1 VFTFDDKG
9 VSFYNTLLNR
19 SQVLVN
25 SRGTSVV
32 ENASHKKEADID
44 LVRRKKPTMS
54 AEAMHLSGDEIESRA
69 IRKADTTFPL
79 ICYRDPAD
87 VRTIRR
93 QSRLIMLAILVV
105 AVAVV
110 GVVYKAIQK
119 PDRIVVDLTSGR
131 TVMINDRELGA
142 TEAVKLEKDKL
153 QIADMDYVVKAFVE
167 YLYKVDQRS
176 RSKDIE
182 AALRL
187 MVPGQAKKFA
197 QYLTD
202 QKILQT
208 QREQQWNATWKPE
221 YVEHAPGKP
230 LTVKVYGT
238 QEIDMVIK
246 NESKHAI
253 KHVLLTVELL
263 PDAPENGTFR
273 LDRNLRSG
281 FRINSIDYKE
291 LSATESEMPVVGQ
304 S

>member
-1 VFTFDDKG
+1 
-9 VSFYNTLLNR
+9 
-19 SQVLVN
+19 
-25 SRGTSVV
+25 
-32 ENASHKKEADID
+32 
-44 LVRRKKPTMS
+44 MS
-54 AEAMHLSGDEIESRA
+54 AGVLDLQMPIVDEEEDRTST
-69 IRKADTTFPL
+69 KAGMLPSV

-93 QSRLIMLAILVV
+93 QSWLIVISLFVV
-105 AVAVV
+105 GIAVV
-110 GVVYKAIQK
+110 GVVYKAIQR
-119 PDRIVVDLTSGR
+119 PDRIVVDMTSGR

-153 QIADMDYVVKAFVE
+153 QIVDMDYVVKAYLD
-167 YLYKVDQRS
+167 YLYHVDQRS

-182 AALRL
+182 GALRL

-208 QREQQWNATWKPE
+208 QREQQWNAIWKAE
-221 YVEHAPGKP
+221 YIEHAPGKP

-238 QEIDMVIK
+238 QDVNMVVK
-246 NESKHAI
+246 NESKHLT
-253 KHVLLTVELL
+253 KHLLLTVELL

-291 LSATESEMPVVGQ
+291 LSATETETPVVASTQ
-304 S
+304 N

>member
-1 VFTFDDKG
+1 M
-9 VSFYNTLLNR
+9 SAHAL
-19 SQVLVN
+19 
-25 SRGTSVV
+25 
-32 ENASHKKEADID
+32 AADIISSVED
-44 LVRRKKPTMS
+44 
-54 AEAMHLSGDEIESRA
+54 DEQALHSRFHKIESDNESIA
-69 IRKADTTFPL
+69 PV

-87 VRTIRR
+87 VRIIRR
-93 QSRLIMLAILVV
+93 QSRLLMLSLIIV
-105 AVAVV
+105 AVALV
-110 GVVYKAIQK
+110 GVVYKAIQR
-119 PDRIVVDLTSGR
+119 PDRIVVDMTSGR
-131 TVMINDRELGA
+131 AVMINDRELGA
-142 TEAVKLEKDKL
+142 TEAVRLEKDKL

-167 YLYKVDQRS
+167 YLYRVDQRS

-197 QYLTD
+197 QYLTE

-208 QREQQWNATWKPE
+208 QREQQWNANWKTE
-221 YVEHAPGKP
+221 YLEHAPGKP

-238 QEIDMVIK
+238 QEIDMVAK

-253 KHVLLTVELL
+253 KHLLLTIELL

-291 LSATESEMPVVGQ
+291 LSSTESETPVVASIQG
-304 S
+304 

>member
-1 VFTFDDKG
+1 
-9 VSFYNTLLNR
+9 
-19 SQVLVN
+19 
-25 SRGTSVV
+25 
-32 ENASHKKEADID
+32 
-44 LVRRKKPTMS
+44 MS
-54 AEAMHLSGDEIESRA
+54 ANALAVDMTSSVEKPEQLRRTRFERIESE
-69 IRKADTTFPL
+69 TESMPV

-93 QSRLIMLAILVV
+93 QTHLILLSFVIV

-110 GVVYKAIQK
+110 GVVYKAIQR
-119 PDRIVVDLTSGR
+119 PDRIVVDMTSGR
-131 TVMINDRELGA
+131 AVMINDRELGA

-153 QIADMDYVVKAFVE
+153 QIADMDYVVKAYVE
-167 YLYKVDQRS
+167 YLYRVDQRS

-182 AALRL
+182 AALKL

-197 QYLTD
+197 QYLTE

-208 QREQQWNATWKPE
+208 QREQQWNASWKTE
-221 YVEHAPGKP
+221 YLEHAPGKP

-238 QEIDMVIK
+238 QEVDMVVK

-253 KHVLLTVELL
+253 KHLLLTIELL
-263 PDAPENGTFR
+263 ADAPENGTFR

-291 LSATESEMPVVGQ
+291 LSSTESETPVVASIQG
-304 S
+304 

>member
-1 VFTFDDKG
+1 
-9 VSFYNTLLNR
+9 
-19 SQVLVN
+19 
-25 SRGTSVV
+25 
-32 ENASHKKEADID
+32 
-44 LVRRKKPTMS
+44 MS
-54 AEAMHLSGDEIESRA
+54 ASTVNLELPVIANETERFDRVEDRSNGVQG
-69 IRKADTTFPL
+69 TPV

-87 VRTIRR
+87 VRTIRQ
-93 QSRLIMLAILVV
+93 QSRFIILSLAIV

-110 GVVYKAIQK
+110 GIVYKSIQR
-119 PDRIVVDLTSGR
+119 PDRIVVDMSSGR

-153 QIADMDYVVKAFVE
+153 QLADMDYVVKAFVE
-167 YLYKVDQRS
+167 YLYRVDQRS
-176 RSKDIE
+176 RSRDIE

-197 QYLTD
+197 QYLTE

-208 QREQQWNATWKPE
+208 QREQQWDATWKVE
-221 YVEHAPGKP
+221 YLEHAPGKP

-238 QEIDMVIK
+238 QEIDMVVK
-246 NESKHAI
+246 NESKHAT

-291 LSATESEMPVVGQ
+291 LSSSEAETPVVAQTQG
-304 S
+304 

>member
-1 VFTFDDKG
+1 MSAD
-9 VSFYNTLLNR
+9 
-19 SQVLVN
+19 VLDLQIPLADEDVN
-25 SRGTSVV
+25 SA
-32 ENASHKKEADID
+32 N
-44 LVRRKKPTMS
+44 RKHDVLP
-54 AEAMHLSGDEIESRA
+54 
-69 IRKADTTFPL
+69 PV

-93 QSRLIMLAILVV
+93 QSWLIVICLIIVGV
-105 AVAVV
+105 SVV
-110 GVVYKAIQK
+110 GVVYKAIQR
-119 PDRIVVDLTSGR
+119 PDRIVVDMTSGR
-131 TVMINDRELGA
+131 AVMINDRDLA
-142 TEAVKLEKDKL
+142 STEAVKLEKDKL
-153 QIADMDYVVKAFVE
+153 QLADMDYVVKAFVE
-167 YLYKVDQRS
+167 YLYRVDQRS

-197 QYLTD
+197 QYLTE
-202 QKILQT
+202 QKVLQT
-208 QREQQWNATWKPE
+208 QREQQWNAIWKTE
-221 YVEHAPGKP
+221 YLEHAPGKA

-238 QEIDMVIK
+238 QEIDMVVK

-291 LSATESEMPVVGQ
+291 LSSTEAETPVTQ
-304 S
+304 IQN

>member
-1 VFTFDDKG
+1 M
-9 VSFYNTLLNR
+9 SA
-19 SQVLVN
+19 QVLTAD
-25 SRGTSVV
+25 RTSIGDD
-32 ENASHKKEADID
+32 NAEQLRPTHFSKVDGDNEAFSP
-44 LVRRKKPTMS
+44 V
-54 AEAMHLSGDEIESRA
+54 
-69 IRKADTTFPL
+69 

-93 QSRLIMLAILVV
+93 QSRLILLSFVIV

-110 GVVYKAIQK
+110 GVVYKAIQR
-119 PDRIVVDLTSGR
+119 PDRIVVDMASGR
-131 TVMINDRELGA
+131 TVLINDRELGA

-153 QIADMDYVVKAFVE
+153 QVADMDYVVKAYVE
-167 YLYKVDQRS
+167 YLYHVDQRS

-182 AALRL
+182 AALKL

-197 QYLTD
+197 QYLTE

-208 QREQQWNATWKPE
+208 QREQQWNAAWKAE
-221 YVEHAPGKP
+221 YLEHAPGKP

-238 QEIDMVIK
+238 QEIDMVVK

-253 KHVLLTVELL
+253 KHLLLTVELL

-291 LSATESEMPVVGQ
+291 LSSTESETPVVASPQG
-304 S
+304 

>member
-1 VFTFDDKG
+1 M
-9 VSFYNTLLNR
+9 SAN
-19 SQVLVN
+19 VLDLPI
-25 SRGTSVV
+25 TS
-32 ENASHKKEADID
+32 
-44 LVRRKKPTMS
+44 S
-54 AEAMHLSGDEIESRA
+54 AEAEDFLRDELASVG
-69 IRKADTTFPL
+69 PV

-93 QSRLIMLAILVV
+93 QSWLITISFVIT

-110 GVVYKAIQK
+110 GVVYKSIQR
-119 PDRIVVDLTSGR
+119 PDRIVVDMSSGR

-142 TEAVKLEKDKL
+142 TEAVRLEKDKL
-153 QIADMDYVVKAFVE
+153 QIADMDYVVKAYLE
-167 YLYKVDQRS
+167 YLYRVDQTS

-221 YVEHAPGKP
+221 YLEHAPGKP

-238 QEIDMVIK
+238 QEVDMVVK
-246 NESKHAI
+246 NQSKHVT
-253 KHVLLTVELL
+253 KHLLLTVELL
-263 PDAPENGTFR
+263 PDAPEGGTFR

-281 FRINSIDYKE
+281 FRINALDYKE
-291 LSATESEMPVVGQ
+291 LSSSEAETPATSTQGWEVR
-304 S
+304 